1 MPRAPTA
8 CVCACVAAA
17 AAAAAALHL
26 DAPSPQTRDASEDGR
41 TERATELGGG
51 RSKERIMMTG

>member
-1 MPRAPTA
+1 
-8 CVCACVAAA
+8 
-17 AAAAAALHL
+17 LHL